1 MKKIRPILLLTC
13 ILMAFSG
20 CEKIDSENGE
30 VTEQPGGQI
39 PGEGDTGEGGNPDGG
54 EEGGEASG
62 GLPVAG
68 YPAGAFTVSSLN
80 NEGIS
85 YMWAPTPRDLLRRC
99 SKTCCPSRCRKGMP
113 RRTKWGFPL
122 RAAVLCCPAA
132 RADGGATHDLSKCCA

>member
-20 CEKIDSENGE
+20 CEKIDTEKGE
-30 VTEQPGGQI
+30 ETEQPGGQI

-85 YMWAPTPRDLLRRC
+85 YMWDESVIPEITIHITPEEWNKLLARYDEYQHNVDYFHADFTY
-99 SKTCCPSRCRKGMP
+99 KKGEEVI
-113 RRTKWGFPL
+113 FI
-122 RAAVLCCPAA
+122 
-132 RADGGATHDLSKCCA
+132 